1 MLTLHFLDPLLQHVA
16 VVAAVAAVAA
26 VEGVSHATPEIPPL
40 FHPVLSI
47 YQVLPATSTI
57 QEDLNGK

>member
-26 VEGVSHATPEIPPL
+26 VEVSHATPEIPPL